1 MLNRRAFIKL
11 IGYGTLS
18 IAVPVGIAG
27 CSTNE
32 NSTNENDPDKAIKEA
47 VVGKWTWY
55 TGKVTWTFRFKEDGT
70 FEAAADGGGMDF
82 DSGNWSVVDHEY
94 IHLDTMETW
103 TFYIKNDKE
112 LWLKQNRG
120 SDVKFAKAVD

>member
-1 MLNRRAFIKL
+1 MLNRRTFIKL
-11 IGYGTLS
+11 IGCGTLS
-18 IAVPVGIAG
+18 IAAPAGIAG
-27 CSTNE
+27 CSTKE
-32 NSTNENDPDKAIKEA
+32 SDPDESIKEA
-47 VVGKWTWY
+47 VVGKWTWD

-70 FEAAADGGGMDF
+70 FEAAADSGGKDS

-120 SDVKFAKAVD
+120 SDVKFAKVVE